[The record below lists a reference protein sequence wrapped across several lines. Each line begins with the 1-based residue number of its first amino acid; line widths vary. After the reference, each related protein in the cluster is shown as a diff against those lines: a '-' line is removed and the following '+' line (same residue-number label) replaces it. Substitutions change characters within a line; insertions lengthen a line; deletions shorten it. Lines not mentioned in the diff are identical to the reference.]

1 MARLR
6 GVLLTGLALVFPVF
20 TRAQLPSNVNTAVQ
34 FVPVGNLDC
43 NGFSAIQKPLRPQ
56 QRCTDIRGLNG
67 ARFEDNGHYIGH
79 DEPSIGFYSSHPKS
93 GNNLQWEFTLPVER
107 PLPATQSFENFITFW
122 FSGAICDP
130 NSYPQ
135 GKCIA
140 DSDANDPAKAG
151 SAVLELQFYP
161 PGFSPF
167 ITQISCDLKHWCA
180 ALNIDSL
187 ECNLNFAFCNANCIE
202 PINFAFV
209 QTNGI
214 PPGPPGPASATN
226 ATFTPNSQTFLMNQ
240 GDRIRV
246 TIKDTPQGLLTL
258 VEDLTTGRSG
268 FMVASAA
275 NGFQNT
281 DLNSCKGKNFS
292 FHPEF
297 ATAKVGN
304 FVPWAALQINVNF
317 AMELGHFTPG
327 VNGDKDADDAPC
339 FPGPTVAGC
348 LDLVQGGDLDFDG
361 SSYLFDWP
369 DETRKNAT
377 SVKIRSVE
385 GGGIGPLS
393 ASGEGGDVAY
403 DRPYPKIQFE
413 TDVPASETACMPDGS
428 GCVVPPAG
436 ALFYP
441 FYAVA
446 TQGEDDE
453 DGGSCT
459 LLFGNFSGN
468 HINNFGG
475 DAQYGSSNVSW
486 FFGTNSGGIRRNP
499 CIPGQN

>member
-1 MARLR
+1 MARFP
-6 GVLLTGLALVFPVF
+6 GILLFGLGLLFAVSS
-20 TRAQLPSNVNTAVQ
+20 RAQSEFA
-34 FVPVGNLDC
+34 PVGNLDC

-67 ARFEDNGHYIGH
+67 GRFEDNGHYIGH
-79 DEPSIGFYSSHPKS
+79 DEPSIGFYSSDPNS

-122 FSGAICDP
+122 LSGALCDP

-135 GKCIA
+135 GACIA

-167 ITQISCDLKHWCA
+167 ITQISCDLTHWCA

-187 ECNLNFAFCNANCIE
+187 ECTLNFAFCNANCIE
-202 PINFAFV
+202 PVNFAFV

-226 ATFTPNSQTFLMNQ
+226 ATFTPNSKTFLMNQ

-281 DLNSCKGKNFS
+281 DLNSCNGTNFS

-327 VNGDKDADDAPC
+327 INGDKDADDAPC
-339 FPGPTVAGC
+339 FPGPTVPGC
-348 LDLVQGGDLDFDG
+348 LDLARGGDLDFDG
-361 SSYLFDWP
+361 SSYVFDWP
-369 DETRKNAT
+369 DGISNNNAT
-377 SVKIRSVE
+377 SVSIGSVL
-385 GGGIGPLS
+385 GSGIGPLS
-393 ASGEGGDVAY
+393 VSSSGAY
-403 DRPYPKIQFE
+403 NEPYPQVQFE
-413 TDVPASETACMPDGS
+413 TDVGASESTCHTKGV
-428 GCVVPPAG
+428 GCLVPPRHAQ
-436 ALFYP
+436 FYP
-441 FYAVA
+441 FYSLSTSSGCAL
-446 TQGEDDE
+446 Q
-453 DGGSCT
+453 
-459 LLFGNFSGN
+459 FGNLSGADF
-468 HINNFGG
+468 NNFGG
-475 DAQYGSSNVSW
+475 DAQYGTPNLAW
-486 FFGTNSGGIRRNP
+486 FFGTNSGGVESNP
-499 CIPGQN
+499 CTPNPN

>member
-1 MARLR
+1 MTRFL
-6 GVLLTGLALVFPVF
+6 GVLLIGLALLLVFAVSS
-20 TRAQLPSNVNTAVQ
+20 RAQSEFAPA
-34 FVPVGNLDC
+34 GNLDC

-67 ARFEDNGHYIGH
+67 GRFEDNGHYIGH
-79 DEPSIGFYSSHPKS
+79 DEPSIGFYSSDPNS

-107 PLPATQSFENFITFW
+107 PLPATQSFENLIAFW
-122 FSGAICDP
+122 FSGALCDP

-135 GKCIA
+135 GACIA

-167 ITQISCDLKHWCA
+167 ITQISCDLTHWCA
-180 ALNIDSL
+180 ALNIDSA
-187 ECNLNFAFCNANCIE
+187 ECTLNFAFCNANCTE
-202 PINFAFV
+202 PVNFAFV

-214 PPGPPGPASATN
+214 PAGPPGPATATN

-246 TIKDTPQGLLTL
+246 TIKDTSQGLLTL

-281 DLNSCKGKNFS
+281 DLNSCRGTNFS

-297 ATAKVGN
+297 ATAKDGN

-317 AMELGHFTPG
+317 AVEIGHFTPG
-327 VNGDKDADDAPC
+327 INGDKDADDAPC
-339 FPGPTVAGC
+339 FPGPTLPGC
-348 LDLVQGGDLDFDG
+348 LDLAQGGDLDFDG

-369 DETRKNAT
+369 DGTSNHAT
-377 SVKIRSVE
+377 PVSISSVLGSGV
-385 GGGIGPLS
+385 GPLS
-393 ASGEGGDVAY
+393 LSGRAY
-403 DRPYPKIQFE
+403 DQPYPQIQFE
-413 TDVPASETACMPDGS
+413 TDVPASEKTCHPNGN
-428 GCVVPPAG
+428 GCVVPPVRAR
-436 ALFYP
+436 FYP
-441 FYAVA
+441 FYSLSTSKGCA
-446 TQGEDDE
+446 
-453 DGGSCT
+453 
-459 LLFGNFSGN
+459 LLFGNFSGTDF
-468 HINNFGG
+468 NNFGG
-475 DAQYGSSNVSW
+475 DAQFGTSNFAW
-486 FFGTNSGGIRRNP
+486 FFGTDSGGIQGNP
-499 CIPGQN
+499 CIPGFN

>member
-1 MARLR
+1 MARFSA
-6 GVLLTGLALVFPVF
+6 VLFMGLALLLVFAVSSQ
-20 TRAQLPSNVNTAVQ
+20 AQSEFA
-34 FVPVGNLDC
+34 PVGNLDC

-56 QRCTDIRGLNG
+56 QRCTDIRGRNG
-67 ARFEDNGHYIGH
+67 GRFEDNGHYIGH
-79 DEPSIGFYSSHPKS
+79 DEPSIGFYSSDPNS

-107 PLPATQSFENFITFW
+107 PLSATQSFENFITFW
-122 FSGAICDP
+122 FSGALCDP

-135 GKCIA
+135 GACIA

-167 ITQISCDLKHWCA
+167 ITQISCDLTHWCA

-187 ECNLNFAFCNANCIE
+187 ECTLNFAFCNANCTE
-202 PINFAFV
+202 PVNFAFV

-226 ATFTPNSQTFLMNQ
+226 ATFTPNSKTFLMNQ

-281 DLNSCKGKNFS
+281 DLNSCKGTNFS

-297 ATAKVGN
+297 ATARVGN

-327 VNGDKDADDAPC
+327 INGDKDADDAPC
-339 FPGPTVAGC
+339 FPGPTVPGC
-348 LDLVQGGDLDFDG
+348 LDLAQGGDLDFDG
-361 SSYLFDWP
+361 SSYVFDWP
-369 DETRKNAT
+369 DGTSNNTAT
-377 SVKIRSVE
+377 SVTIGSVL
-385 GGGIGPLS
+385 GSGIGPLS
-393 ASGEGGDVAY
+393 LSGRTY
-403 DRPYPKIQFE
+403 DQPYSQIQFE
-413 TDVPASETACMPDGS
+413 TDVPASEKTCHPNGQA
-428 GCVVPPAG
+428 CVVPPVHA
-436 ALFYP
+436 AFYP
-441 FYAVA
+441 FYSLSTSSGCA
-446 TQGEDDE
+446 
-453 DGGSCT
+453 
-459 LLFGNFSGN
+459 LLFGNFSGTDFN
-468 HINNFGG
+468 SFGG
-475 DAQYGSSNVSW
+475 DAQFGASNLAW
-486 FFGTNSGGIRRNP
+486 FFGTDSGGIQGNP
-499 CIPGQN
+499 CIPGFN